1 MVAGAARGSCLWHRP
16 AAAPPEYQLQQQRAS
31 MRILVQLLLASTEER
46 MLPLARSAVCPW
58 VCARVGP
65 GVRLAPALA
74 AGPNDE
80 GNGD

>member
-1 MVAGAARGSCLWHRP
+1 
-16 AAAPPEYQLQQQRAS
+16 